1 VRDADGFDEFYRDT
15 RQRVLEYVYMASA
28 RNLAEAQDAVA
39 EAYARAWQRW
49 HTVRA
54 CADPEAW
61 VRVVA
66 WRVIASVWRKQR
78 SRATAHRR
86 YGPPGTTPAISEDS
100 VALVAAL
107 RQLPP
112 EQRVAMV
119 LYYIVEL
126 PVAQIAVETGVAVGT
141 VKSRLSRGRQA
152 LSTLLSPAGWENHH
166 V

>member
-1 VRDADGFDEFYRDT
+1 VLDADGFDEFYRDT
-15 RQRVLEYVYMASA
+15 RQRVLEYVYMASG
-28 RNLAEAQDAVA
+28 RDLAEAQDAVA

-49 HTVRA
+49 NTVRA

-66 WRVIASVWRKQR
+66 WRVAANGWRKQR
-78 SRATAHRR
+78 SRLVAHRR
-86 YGPPGTTPAISEDS
+86 HGPPGEVPAATEDS

-112 EQRVAMV
+112 EQRVALV
-119 LYYIVEL
+119 LFYIVEL
-126 PVAQIAVETGVAVGT
+126 PVAQIAEETGVPVGT

-152 LSTLLSPAGWENHH
+152 LSMQLRPTGSENHH